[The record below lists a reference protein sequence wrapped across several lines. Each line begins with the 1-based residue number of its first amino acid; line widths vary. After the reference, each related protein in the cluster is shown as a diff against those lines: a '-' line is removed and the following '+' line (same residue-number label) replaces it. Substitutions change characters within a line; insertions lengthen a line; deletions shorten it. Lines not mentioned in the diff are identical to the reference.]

1 MKNSKALSI
10 IMNIIITLLA
20 IFCFLSFI
28 EMSGSFKYA
37 KNQEEK
43 RNTDTYTSVMRYR
56 LEKKMYD
63 EIIGQYY
70 TYRGSNYTPG
80 EMNEDNCTI
89 AEYCHHAFM
98 LRVFN
103 YQQDDAKIK
112 LCTDEME
119 SLKGQLGP
127 YSFVVED
134 VDNNFKIISGDTSE
148 NNTNSESSEYIEDN

>member
-70 TYRGSNYTPG
+70 TYRGTNYTPG

-98 LRVFN
+98 LKV
-103 YQQDDAKIK
+103 YEAQQDDVRIK

>member
-56 LEKKMYD
+56 LEKKMYEASD
-63 EIIGQYY
+63 KLEFERARV
-70 TYRGSNYTPG
+70 YRDRIRSIERLGLKQKVVLESKR
-80 EMNEDNCTI
+80 TI
-89 AEYCHHAFM
+89 STEKQSM
-98 LRVFN
+98 SPS
-103 YQQDDAKIK
+103 
-112 LCTDEME
+112 T
-119 SLKGQLGP
+119 
-127 YSFVVED
+127 
-134 VDNNFKIISGDTSE
+134 
-148 NNTNSESSEYIEDN
+148 